1 MNFKFC
7 MSSASVNCFFHHSTN
22 VRQMSIVGTMIA
34 DETHTVTIPEQ
45 GTEQRESGDLR
56 TGASVSRSKGSGVR
70 QNKIPKFQNKVQL

>member
-1 MNFKFC
+1 
-7 MSSASVNCFFHHSTN
+7 
-22 VRQMSIVGTMIA
+22 VGTMIA